1 MYPFVHLG
9 HGIAMARRHMEVV
22 VCFQDAVPQ
31 EARAAI
37 EALAIVGRVTD
48 GPALVAA
55 ARRYRAVEGIILQ
68 ADKVNPALGSRL
80 LTAFEQWRILEPRAK
95 AEAEATLK
103 RLQAAGLSSNSAD
116 IVARALG

>member
-1 MYPFVHLG
+1 QASTG
-9 HGIAMARRHMEVV
+9 
-22 VCFQDAVPQ
+22 DAETVK
-31 EARAAI
+31 
-37 EALAIVGRVTD
+37 ALAAHPAFDLKNPNRVRSVVATFAMQNLAAFHAPD
-48 GPALVAA
+48 GSG
-55 ARRYRAVEGIILQ
+55 YRAVEGIILQ

>member
-1 MYPFVHLG
+1 MPLG
-9 HGIAMARRHMEVV
+9 LAKGWQFNFQMELQLGTFSGTPSSPTGNVTLIA
-22 VCFQDAVPQ
+22 P
-31 EARAAI
+31 
-37 EALAIVGRVTD
+37 D
-48 GPALVAA
+48 GSG
-55 ARRYRAVEGIILQ
+55 YRAVEGIILQ